1 MSAPKVLIVDDNDL
15 NVELVSMVLT
25 PAGMEV
31 TSAGDA
37 AAAMRCIESMQPDL
51 ILMDVQLPGM
61 DGMALTRLIK
71 AQTQTRHIPIVAL
84 TAYAMRSDEER
95 LIEAGCDGY
104 LAKPIDV
111 ASFAGRVLGFLRP

>member
-1 MSAPKVLIVDDNDL
+1 
-15 NVELVSMVLT
+15 
-25 PAGMEV
+25 
-31 TSAGDA
+31 
-37 AAAMRCIESMQPDL
+37 
-51 ILMDVQLPGM
+51 
-61 DGMALTRLIK
+61 LTRLIK